1 MALISKLFKGDRIFE
16 RCLVDDAAHITPG
29 SKGFHVAKI
38 QDSLMKLEG
47 VFPAKAER
55 DRAFYGPTT
64 AKAVLSYKTKRR
76 IINTTYQHAPDNIV
90 GKMTIKAMD
99 AEMAV
104 YESRQRL
111 VNPESN
117 DQ

>member
-1 MALISKLFKGDRIFE
+1 MALISKLFKGDPIFE
-16 RCLVDDAAHITPG
+16 RCLIDDAGHITPS

-38 QDSLMKLEG
+38 QDASMKLER
-47 VFPAKAER
+47 VFPANAER
-55 DRAFYGPTT
+55 DHAFYGLTT

-76 IINTTYQHAPDNIV
+76 IINTNYQHAPDNIV

-111 VNPESN
+111 VNPGSN
-117 DQ
+117 D

>member
-16 RCLVDDAAHITPG
+16 RCLVNDGGHITPG

-38 QDSLMKLEG
+38 QDALMKLDG
-47 VFPAKAER
+47 VFPSRAER
-55 DRAFYGPTT
+55 DVAFYGPTT

-76 IINTTYQHAPDNIV
+76 IINTSYQHAPDNIV

-111 VNPESN
+111 VNQEI
-117 DQ
+117 DD